1 MPALMY
7 EEVDTSIDYT
17 RSNLRWNGWGAA
29 DREFVYAPYIP
40 AILDAL
46 KNRMG
51 VASLPK
57 TPSVSPDELTI
68 PKSRFSAG
76 QIAALAKLV
85 GKDSIHTSREER
97 TIHAVGR
104 SYYDVL
110 RLRLNAVKS
119 FPDAVV
125 YPGSEKAVIALLAWA
140 AKNRTAVVPYGGGS
154 SVVGGLEMLHRKG
167 QRAVL
172 CIDLT
177 RLNRLLALDRVSRL
191 ATFEAGIYG
200 PVIEGVLNPSGY
212 TLGHFPQS
220 FEYSTLGGW
229 VAARSA
235 GQQSNKYGKIE
246 ELLNSM
252 RLVTPKGVIETHAF
266 PASAAGPDMDQVASG
281 SEGLLGIITQATV
294 KIHEIP
300 EYRHYFAVIFPD
312 FAHGA
317 EFVRRAAQ
325 DEIPLAMS
333 RLSDPGETNLLEMLS
348 EITRHGTLGKVKGLV
363 QGIALKLMRV
373 PSSHCV
379 LVCGLDGHRADVLDN
394 AFRARELARACGGRY
409 VGTASGRGWLRTRF
423 NMPFLRNHLMENG
436 VGVDTM
442 ETSAAYANIDKL
454 HEAVLNAVKKN
465 IPGSLGMCHISHSY
479 LDGACLY
486 FTFMFP
492 MDLSHPIQQW
502 FKLKKIVSDQIVQNG
517 GTISH
522 HHGVG
527 ADHAPWYVKEAGPT
541 AVSALRALKASLD
554 PAGIMNPGKL
564 FDQP

>member
-1 MPALMY
+1 MY

-17 RSNLRWNGWGAA
+17 RSNLRWNGWGAS
-29 DREFVYAPYIP
+29 DRHFGFASYMP
-40 AILDAL
+40 AILEQL
-46 KNRMG
+46 KLRMG
-51 VASLPK
+51 VSSLPK
-57 TPSVSPDELTI
+57 TPSVSPDDLKI
-68 PKSRFSAG
+68 PKSRLSSS
-76 QIAALAKLV
+76 QLAALAKIV
-85 GKDSIHTSREER
+85 GKESVLTSRGER

-110 RLRLNAVKS
+110 RLRINAVHS

-125 YPGSEKAVIALLAWA
+125 YPDSEKSVIALLAWA
-140 AKNRTAVVPYGGGS
+140 AKNRTAVVPYGGGT
-154 SVVGGLEMLHRKG
+154 SVVGGLESLQHKG

-172 CIDLT
+172 CVDLT
-177 RLNRLLALDRVSRL
+177 RMNRLLALDRLTRL
-191 ATFEAGIYG
+191 ATFEAGVYG
-200 PVIEGVLNPSGY
+200 PVLEGVLNPSGY

-246 ELLNSM
+246 ELLNSL
-252 RLVTPKGVIETHAF
+252 RLVTPSGVMETHAF
-266 PASAAGPDMDQVASG
+266 PASAAGPDMDQLAAG

-312 FAHGA
+312 FQHGTD
-317 EFVRRAAQ
+317 FVRRAAQ
-325 DEIPLAMS
+325 EEIPLAMS
-333 RLSDPGETNLLEMLS
+333 RLSDQAETLLYEMLS
-348 EITRHGTLGKVKGLV
+348 VMTRHGTLGTVKGAV
-363 QGIALKLMRV
+363 QDLAMKLMRI
-373 PSSHCV
+373 PDTHCV
-379 LVCGLDGHRADVLDN
+379 LLCGLDGHRSDVLDN
-394 AFRARELARACGGRY
+394 ALRAREIARDCGGRY
-409 VGTASGRGWLRTRF
+409 VGRAAGNGWLRGRF

-442 ETSAAYANIDKL
+442 ETSTSYSNIAKL
-454 HEAVLNAVKKN
+454 HESVLTAVEEN
-465 IPGSLGMCHISHSY
+465 IPGVIGMCHISHSY

-492 MDLSHPIQQW
+492 MDLSDPVKQW
-502 FKLKKIVSDQIVQNG
+502 FKLKRIVSDHIVKNG

-527 ADHAPWYVKEAGPT
+527 ADHAPWYLKEAGPT
-541 AVSALRALKASLD
+541 ALLALRAMKSAVD
-554 PAGIMNPGKL
+554 PAGIMNPRKL
-564 FDQP
+564 FDHP